1 MSIATKPSSQF
12 FGLDLS
18 ALWPEMRRAWQEVPQ
33 WPLLAWLTPSAPVRV
48 LQANGLET
56 TWLGKRQISATSNS
70 GQRFEAIEIP
80 EALFLRRFLSVPSM
94 AQAQVAQAVELEM
107 RSASPFAAADLL
119 WGYNAQPQEQGGLR
133 VEAVMAS
140 RKQVQNYVASQQHR
154 LETASGATAND
165 HEVWAFTLD
174 NAPVVLPGWGEAR
187 RVRYSTRRRHV
198 ACVLM
203 ATAMCLAAAMAATPT
218 MQLRLRALEA
228 VHAFEA
234 LQARTTGMVGQ
245 REAYMR
251 SVAQL
256 ESLQGLLAERVDPLL
271 LLETLTRKLPD
282 DTSLHSLEV
291 QGLKVT
297 LNGLTGNAAT
307 LMQLL
312 GATQGL
318 REVRAPSPATR
329 NPGADAENFI
339 VELQLDPAVFSMAA
353 AAPAGNAPAADA
365 SAPASGAP
373 IATAGPAAPAANAG
387 AGTNSKTGSA
397 PEAQAAPP
405 RRKSPFSSGPE
416 GPPPAAALPQ
426 ASVPAPAAPAAARR
440 TAP

>member
-1 MSIATKPSSQF
+1 M
-12 FGLDLS
+12 
-18 ALWPEMRRAWQEVPQ
+18 
-33 WPLLAWLTPSAPVRV
+33 LAWLTPSAPVRL

-56 TWLGKRQISATSNS
+56 IWLGERQISAVPSNT
-70 GQRFEAIEIP
+70 QRFEAIEIP
-80 EALFLRRFLSVPSM
+80 EALILRRFLSVPSM
-94 AQAQVAQAVELEM
+94 AQAQIAQAVELDM

-119 WGYNAQPQEQGGLR
+119 WGYSEQPQEGGLR
-133 VEAVMAS
+133 IEAVMAS
-140 RKQVQNYVASQQHR
+140 RRQAQGYIVSQQHR
-154 LETASGATAND
+154 LEAASEAASNA

-174 NAPVVLPGWGEAR
+174 NTPVVLPGWGEAH
-187 RVRYSTRRRHV
+187 RVQHGARRRHV
-198 ACVLM
+198 AYALM
-203 ATAMCLAAAMAATPT
+203 AAAVFLVAAIAVTPT

-234 LQARTTGMVGQ
+234 LQARTAAMVGQ

-256 ESLQGLLAERVDPLL
+256 ESLQGLLAERAEPLS
-271 LLETLTRKLPD
+271 LLETLTRTLPD
-282 DTSLHSLEV
+282 DTSLHSMEV
-291 QGLKVT
+291 RGLKVT
-297 LNGLTGNAAT
+297 LNGLTSNAAT

-312 GATQGL
+312 GATEGF

-353 AAPAGNAPAADA
+353 AAPAL
-365 SAPASGAP
+365 GAP
-373 IATAGPAAPAANAG
+373 IAMAGPAAPSANAG
-387 AGTNSKTGSA
+387 AGADINSNPGSA
-397 PEAQAAPP
+397 PEVQAALP

-416 GPPPAAALPQ
+416 GQPPAAALTQ
-426 ASVPAPAAPAAARR
+426 ASAPLPAAPVAAAARK

>member
-1 MSIATKPSSQF
+1 M
-12 FGLDLS
+12 
-18 ALWPEMRRAWQEVPQ
+18 
-33 WPLLAWLTPSAPVRV
+33 LAWLTPSAPVRV

-56 TWLGKRQISATSNS
+56 TWLGGRPILAALSS

-80 EALFLRRFLSVPSM
+80 ETLLLRRFLSVPSM
-94 AQAQVAQAVELEM
+94 AQAQVAQAVELDM

-119 WGYNAQPQEQGGLR
+119 WGYSAQPQEQGGLR
-133 VEAVMAS
+133 IEAVMAS
-140 RKQVQNYVASQQHR
+140 RKQAQGYVASQQHR
-154 LETASGATAND
+154 LEAASKAAANA

-174 NAPVVLPGWGEAR
+174 NTPVVLPGWGEAR
-187 RVRYSTRRRHV
+187 RARHGARRRHV
-198 ACVLM
+198 AYALM
-203 ATAMCLAAAMAATPT
+203 AAAVCLVAAMAVTPT
-218 MQLRLRALEA
+218 MQLRLRALQA

-234 LQARTTGMVGQ
+234 LQARTVALVGQ

-256 ESLQGLLAERVDPLL
+256 ESLQGLLAARAKPLS
-271 LLETLTRKLPD
+271 LLETLTRTLPD
-282 DTSLHSLEV
+282 DTSLHSIEV

-312 GATQGL
+312 GATEGF

-353 AAPAGNAPAADA
+353 APPAGNGPAAGTP
-365 SAPASGAP
+365 PALGAP
-373 IATAGPAAPAANAG
+373 IATAGPAAASANTGTGTGTG
-387 AGTNSKTGSA
+387 ANSNPGLA

-426 ASVPAPAAPAAARR
+426 AAAPGPAAPALARKAA
-440 TAP
+440 P